1 MKKFFAAA
9 AAALMIFAA
18 CGAEAALLRV
28 GTDADFQPYEYYQKE
43 SGTYIGF
50 DVELITAL
58 ARLMGYDGVEFVTV
72 PFGEILDGL
81 NEGRYDAAIAAI
93 IVTAER
99 RRAADFTLPYAED
112 RTVTLAATGSA
123 APVGKNMKTVAEK
136 DTVHMTF
143 ARQNYAKQGEIIGAD
158 GVEQAVEMLFAGKAG
173 RAVTSKLSAG
183 YLIANVYGGRLV
195 ITSEDVAAKP
205 LAIAVR
211 KGNSELLD
219 KLNEALA
226 RYKNSSDYER
236 LYRTYFG
243 TGE

>member
-28 GTDADFQPYEYYQKE
+28 GTDADFHYQKE
-43 SGTYIGF
+43 SGTYTGF

-195 ITSEDVAAKP
+195 ITSEDGAAKP

>member
-1 MKKFFAAA
+1 
-9 AAALMIFAA
+9 
-18 CGAEAALLRV
+18 
-28 GTDADFQPYEYYQKE
+28 
-43 SGTYIGF
+43 
-50 DVELITAL
+50 
-58 ARLMGYDGVEFVTV
+58 MGYDAVEFVTV

>member
-1 MKKFFAAA
+1 MLKS
-9 AAALMIFAA
+9 IFARA
-18 CGAEAALLRV
+18 YSAYGRVFCGKNRKNV
-28 GTDADFQPYEYYQKE
+28 
-43 SGTYIGF
+43 
-50 DVELITAL
+50 
-58 ARLMGYDGVEFVTV
+58 
-72 PFGEILDGL
+72 GEILDGL

-143 ARQNYAKQGEIIGAD
+143 ARQKLPKQGEIIGAD

-205 LAIAVR
+205 LAIAGR
-211 KGNSELLD
+211 KGKSELLD

>member
-1 MKKFFAAA
+1 MKKF
-9 AAALMIFAA
+9 FAA

-43 SGTYIGF
+43 SGTYTGF

-123 APVGKNMKTVAEK
+123 AEALRRIPNRQRLRRA
-136 DTVHMTF
+136 
-143 ARQNYAKQGEIIGAD
+143 ARNH
-158 GVEQAVEMLFAGKAG
+158 V
-173 RAVTSKLSAG
+173 
-183 YLIANVYGGRLV
+183 GGR
-195 ITSEDVAAKP
+195 
-205 LAIAVR
+205 R
-211 KGNSELLD
+211 G
-219 KLNEALA
+219 
-226 RYKNSSDYER
+226 
-236 LYRTYFG
+236 
-243 TGE
+243 

>member
-1 MKKFFAAA
+1 
-9 AAALMIFAA
+9 
-18 CGAEAALLRV
+18 
-28 GTDADFQPYEYYQKE
+28 
-43 SGTYIGF
+43 
-50 DVELITAL
+50 
-58 ARLMGYDGVEFVTV
+58 
-72 PFGEILDGL
+72 
-81 NEGRYDAAIAAI
+81 
-93 IVTAER
+93 
-99 RRAADFTLPYAED
+99 
-112 RTVTLAATGSA
+112 
-123 APVGKNMKTVAEK
+123 MKTVAEK

-226 RYKNSSDYER
+226 QKQ
-236 LYRTYFG
+236 LGLRTAVQDIFRHR
-243 TGE
+243 